1 MLKEKEIIC
10 LSDKCIN
17 YINKYLLQEMNIT
30 SPINEEMLSN
40 IEDECNEYN
49 DLLAGKELGS
59 TIQIDK
65 QRCLLAGEVAE
76 EIYSAIEFNKID
88 YNDLNKRLN
97 LK

>member
-49 DLLAGKELGS
+49 DLLAGKELDS